1 MSTLAQRSVNIGI
14 FELKANLFGF
24 VTLFFK
30 NINARNITFKVQGRH
45 YGIFVDNQHL
55 LLVYLLAS

>member
-1 MSTLAQRSVNIGI
+1 MATLAQRSVKIGM
-14 FELKANLFGF
+14 FELKTNLFGF
-24 VTLFFK
+24 VNLFFK

-45 YGIFVDNQHL
+45 DGIFIYNQHL